1 MEKMIIVGNVGK
13 AQVRESSSGKK
24 YLSFSVF
31 VNKKNK
37 DNSLYDVQ
45 TSNGLVN
52 HLNLF
57 VPGKQVLISGDFE
70 PRSKGDGSLAVGT
83 IFADDVKFL
92 NILGGVN
99 SDSSTASQEASAASN
114 NAPTNESSKPEELKE
129 APPPK
134 SSGKKL
140 IEQEINDFPV

>member
-1 MEKMIIVGNVGK
+1 MIIVGNVGK
-13 AQVRESSSGKK
+13 ATVRETSGGKK

-70 PRSKGDGSLAVGT
+70 PRSRADGSLAVGT

-92 NILGGVN
+92 NILGGVS
-99 SDSSTASQEASAASN
+99 SDSSTAPQEAPAASN
-114 NAPTNESSKPEELKE
+114 NEPTNETTSKPEELKE
-129 APPPK
+129 SPPPK
-134 SSGKKL
+134 GSVNKL
-140 IEQEINDFPV
+140 LEQEINDFPV